1 MDRADG
7 LLTRPRR
14 GRADKRQAIT
24 SAALRVFGREGYTR
38 ASIDAIAGEA
48 AVSTRTIYNHFGD
61 KEHLFLAVIQDSAT
75 QVADAQIELI
85 RRHLDTIIDLEQGLT
100 AFGLVWAT
108 SSSEFA
114 EHFALV
120 RQIHAEVGH
129 IPTATLQAWQEIGP
143 QRVHHEL
150 ARRMQ
155 HLADRGLLAVD
166 DADRAA
172 SHLVLLTSTE
182 IVNRSYHGAR
192 PLPDNEVTDIV
203 TAGIRTF
210 LHGYLPPTP

>member
-1 MDRADG
+1 MDHPDG

-14 GRADKRQAIT
+14 GWADKRQAIT
-24 SAALRVFGREGYTR
+24 AAAVRVFGREGYTR
-38 ASIDAIAGEA
+38 ASIDAIASEA
-48 AVSTRTIYNHFGD
+48 SVSTRTIYNHFGD
-61 KEHLFLAVIQDSAT
+61 KEHLFLAVIQESAT

-100 AFGLVWAT
+100 EFGLVWAT
-108 SSSEFA
+108 STSEFA
-114 EHFALV
+114 DHFALV

-129 IPTATLQAWQEIGP
+129 IPTATLKSWQELGP
-143 QRVHHEL
+143 RRVHQEL
-150 ARRMQ
+150 ARLMQ
-155 HLADRGLLAVD
+155 HLADRGLLALD

-182 IVNRSYHGAR
+182 VVNRSYHGAI
-192 PLPDNEVTDIV
+192 PLPDDEVTDIV